1 MLSFENNETWTKIF
15 SENGLQ
21 YEKPK
26 IVLFENVT
34 QSGCG
39 TAQSSMGPF
48 IVLQTKPFIWI

>member
-1 MLSFENNETWTKIF
+1 MLSENNQTWENF
-15 SENGLQ
+15 SQNGMQ
-21 YEKPK
+21 YKEPK

-48 IVLQTKPFIWI
+48 YCLQTKPFIWI